1 MAIITLILGL
11 VVTGATAAGYDLTG
25 VIDRLFLEHVYNAQG
40 AKPRGT
46 TP

>member
-1 MAIITLILGL
+1 MAIITLFLGL
-11 VVTGATAAGYDLTG
+11 VVAGATAAGYDLTG

-40 AKPRGT
+40 AKTPGT